1 MEEIIGSEGPAGPGG
16 NGALFKDGDTASFG
30 EDVIQASM
38 EVPVIVDFWA
48 PWCGPCKQL
57 GPAIEK
63 VVTAAA
69 GAVKLVKINVDENQQ
84 LATQLR
90 VQSIP
95 AVFAFKNGQPVDGFV
110 GALPESQIKA
120 FVERL
125 AGEIGPSAVEE
136 ATVHARALLEEG
148 DLATAAGLFGEALKA
163 EPGNPDA
170 AAGLAKCY
178 TANGDLERAR
188 QTLSVVPPEHLNH
201 PEVRS
206 VEAALTLAENSGDAG
221 DIQELRAKVDADPTD
236 HQARFELSESLMVAG
251 QREEAVNELLEIMR
265 RDRNWNEEAARKQ
278 LITLFE
284 AFGPT
289 DELTL
294 SGRRQLS
301 SLLFS

>member
-1 MEEIIGSEGPAGPGG
+1 MEQIIGAGGPPGRG
-16 NGALFKDGDTASFG
+16 GDGSLVKDGDTASFG
-30 EDVIQASM
+30 EDVIRGSM
-38 EVPVIVDFWA
+38 ETPVIVDFWA

-84 LATQLR
+84 LAAQLR

-95 AVFAFKNGQPVDGFV
+95 AVFAFKNGNPVDGFV

-125 AGEIGPSAVEE
+125 AGEIGPSPVEA
-136 ATVHARALLEEG
+136 ATAEARALLEAG
-148 DLATAAGLFGEALKA
+148 NPAAAAGLFGEALKA

-178 TANGDLERAR
+178 MENGDLERAR
-188 QTLSVVPPEHLNH
+188 QTLSVVPPEHRNH
-201 PEVRS
+201 AEVRS
-206 VEAALTLAENSGDAG
+206 VQAGLTLAETSGDTG
-221 DIQELRAKVDADPTD
+221 DVRELRARLDTDPAD
-236 HQARFELSESLMVAG
+236 HQTRFALSEALMAAG
-251 QREEAVNELLEIMR
+251 RREEAVDELLELVR
-265 RDRNWNEEAARKQ
+265 RDRKWNDEAARKQ
-278 LITLFE
+278 LVTLFE

-289 DELTL
+289 DELTVD
-294 SGRRQLS
+294 GRRRLS

>member
-1 MEEIIGSEGPAGPGG
+1 MERIIGGEGPPGSGG
-16 NGALFKDGDTASFG
+16 NGSLVKDGDTASFG

-63 VVTAAA
+63 VVAAAA

-84 LATQLR
+84 LAAQLR

-125 AGEIGPSAVEE
+125 AGEIGPSPVEE
-136 ATVHARALLEEG
+136 ATAQARAFFEAG
-148 DLATAAGLFGEALKA
+148 DLASAAGLFGEVLKA

-178 TANGDLERAR
+178 MESGDLERAR
-188 QTLSVVPPEHLNH
+188 QTLSVVPPEHRNQA
-201 PEVRS
+201 EVRS
-206 VEAALTLAENSGDAG
+206 VEAALTLAENSGDTG
-221 DIQELRAKVDADPTD
+221 DVQELRGKLDIDPTD
-236 HQARFELSESLMVAG
+236 HQARFELSEALMAAG
-251 QREEAVNELLEIMR
+251 RREEAVSELLELIR
-265 RDRNWNEEAARKQ
+265 RDRNWNDEAARKQ

-289 DELTL
+289 DELTV

>member
-30 EDVIQASM
+30 EDVVQASM

-69 GAVKLVKINVDENQQ
+69 VAVKLVKINVDENQQ

-178 TANGDLERAR
+178 MANGDLERAR

-289 DELTL
+289 DKLTL

>member
-1 MEEIIGSEGPAGPGG
+1 MEEIIGSVGPAGPGG

-84 LATQLR
+84 LAAQLR

-125 AGEIGPSAVEE
+125 AGEIGPSSVEE

-178 TANGDLERAR
+178 MANGNLERAR
-188 QTLSVVPPEHLNH
+188 QTLSVIPPEHLNH

-251 QREEAVNELLEIMR
+251 QRKEAVNELLEIMR

>member
-1 MEEIIGSEGPAGPGG
+1 MEQIIGGEGSGTPD
-16 NGALFKDGDTASFG
+16 NGALIKASDTTSFA
-30 EDVIQASM
+30 EDVIQVSM
-38 EVPVIVDFWA
+38 ETPVIVDFWA

-84 LATQLR
+84 LAAQLR

-125 AGEIGPSAVEE
+125 VGEIGPSPVEE
-136 ATVHARALLEEG
+136 ATAQARALLDEG
-148 DLATAAGLFGEALKA
+148 DLASAAGLFGEALKA

-178 TANGDLERAR
+178 MENGDLERAR
-188 QTLSVVPPEHLNH
+188 QTLSVIPPEHQNH
-201 PEVRS
+201 AEVRGM
-206 VEAALTLAENSGDAG
+206 EAALTLAEDSSDTE
-221 DIQELRAKVDADPTD
+221 DIQELLVKLESNPAN
-236 HQARFELSESLMVAG
+236 HQVRFELSKAFMAAG
-251 QREEAVNELLEIMR
+251 RREEAVNELLEIMR
-265 RDRNWNEEAARKQ
+265 QDRGWNEEAARKQ

>member
-1 MEEIIGSEGPAGPGG
+1 MEETIGGEGLVGPGG
-16 NGALFKDGDTASFG
+16 NGTLVKDGDTASFG
-30 EDVIQASM
+30 DDVIQASM

-48 PWCGPCKQL
+48 PWCEPCKQL

-63 VVTAAA
+63 VVSAAA

-84 LATQLR
+84 LAAQLR

-136 ATVHARALLEEG
+136 ATAHARALLEEG
-148 DLATAAGLFGEALKA
+148 DLASAAGLFGEALKA

-178 TANGDLERAR
+178 MANGDLERAR
-188 QTLSVVPPEHLNH
+188 QTLSVVPPEHQNH

-206 VEAALTLAENSGDAG
+206 VEAALTLAENSGDTG
-221 DIQELRAKVDADPTD
+221 DIQDLRAKVDADPKD
-236 HQARFELSESLMVAG
+236 HRARFELSESLMAAG

-289 DELTL
+289 DKLTL

>member
-1 MEEIIGSEGPAGPGG
+1 MEEIIGGEGLVGPGG
-16 NGALFKDGDTASFG
+16 NGTLVKDGDTASFG
-30 EDVIQASM
+30 DDVIQASM

-48 PWCGPCKQL
+48 PWCEPCKQL

-63 VVTAAA
+63 VVSAAA

-84 LATQLR
+84 LAAQLR

-136 ATVHARALLEEG
+136 ATAHARALLEEG
-148 DLATAAGLFGEALKA
+148 DLASAAGLFGEALKA

-178 TANGDLERAR
+178 MANGDLERAR
-188 QTLSVVPPEHLNH
+188 QTLSVVPPEHQNH

-206 VEAALTLAENSGDAG
+206 VEAALTLAENSGDTG
-221 DIQELRAKVDADPTD
+221 DIQDLRAKVDADPKD
-236 HQARFELSESLMVAG
+236 HRARFELSESLMAAG

-265 RDRNWNEEAARKQ
+265 RNRNWNEEAARKQ

>member
-1 MEEIIGSEGPAGPGG
+1 MEEIIGGEGLVGPGG
-16 NGALFKDGDTASFG
+16 NGTLVKDGDTASFG
-30 EDVIQASM
+30 DDVIQASM

-48 PWCGPCKQL
+48 PWCEPCKQL

-63 VVTAAA
+63 VVSAAA

-84 LATQLR
+84 LAAQLR

-136 ATVHARALLEEG
+136 ATAHARALLEEG
-148 DLATAAGLFGEALKA
+148 DLASAAGLFGEALKA

-178 TANGDLERAR
+178 MANGDLERAR
-188 QTLSVVPPEHLNH
+188 QTLSVVPPEHQNH
-201 PEVRS
+201 VEVRS
-206 VEAALTLAENSGDAG
+206 VEAALTLAENSGDTG
-221 DIQELRAKVDADPTD
+221 DIQDLRAKVDADPKD
-236 HQARFELSESLMVAG
+236 HQARFELSESLMAAG

>member
-1 MEEIIGSEGPAGPGG
+1 MEEIIGGEGLVGPGG
-16 NGALFKDGDTASFG
+16 NGTLVKDGDTASFG
-30 EDVIQASM
+30 DDVIQASM

-48 PWCGPCKQL
+48 PWCEPCKQL

-63 VVTAAA
+63 VVSAAA
-69 GAVKLVKINVDENQQ
+69 GVVKLVKINVDENQQ
-84 LATQLR
+84 LAAQLR

-110 GALPESQIKA
+110 GGLPESQIKA

-136 ATVHARALLEEG
+136 ATAHARALLEEG
-148 DLATAAGLFGEALKA
+148 DLASAAGLFGEALKA

-178 TANGDLERAR
+178 MANGDLERAR
-188 QTLSVVPPEHLNH
+188 QTLSVVPPEHQNH

-206 VEAALTLAENSGDAG
+206 VEAALTLAENSGDTG
-221 DIQELRAKVDADPTD
+221 DIQDLRAKVDADPKD
-236 HQARFELSESLMVAG
+236 HRARFELSESLMAAW

>member
-1 MEEIIGSEGPAGPGG
+1 MEEIIGGEGLVGPGG
-16 NGALFKDGDTASFG
+16 NGTLVKDGDTASFG
-30 EDVIQASM
+30 DDVIQASM

-48 PWCGPCKQL
+48 PWCEPCKQL

-63 VVTAAA
+63 VVSAAA

-84 LATQLR
+84 LAAQLR

-136 ATVHARALLEEG
+136 ATAHARALLEEG
-148 DLATAAGLFGEALKA
+148 DLASAAGLFGEALKA

-178 TANGDLERAR
+178 MANGDLERAR
-188 QTLSVVPPEHLNH
+188 QTLSVVPPEHQNH

-206 VEAALTLAENSGDAG
+206 VEAALTLAENSGDTG
-221 DIQELRAKVDADPTD
+221 DIQDLRAKVDADPKD
-236 HQARFELSESLMVAG
+236 HRARFELSESLMAAG

>member
-1 MEEIIGSEGPAGPGG
+1 MERIIGGEGPPGSGG
-16 NGALFKDGDTASFG
+16 NGSLVKDGDAASFG
-30 EDVIQASM
+30 EDVIRASM

-63 VVTAAA
+63 VVAAAA

-84 LATQLR
+84 LAAQLR

-125 AGEIGPSAVEE
+125 AGEIGPSPVEE
-136 ATVHARALLEEG
+136 ATAQARAFLEAG
-148 DLATAAGLFGEALKA
+148 DLASAAGLFGEVLKA

-178 TANGDLERAR
+178 MENGDLERAR
-188 QTLSVVPPEHLNH
+188 QTLSVVPPEHRNH
-201 PEVRS
+201 AEVRS
-206 VEAALTLAENSGDAG
+206 VEAALTLTENSGDTG
-221 DIQELRAKVDADPTD
+221 DVQELRGKLDIDPAD
-236 HQARFELSESLMVAG
+236 HQARFELSEALMAAG
-251 QREEAVNELLEIMR
+251 RREEAVSELLELIR
-265 RDRNWNEEAARKQ
+265 RDRNWNDEAARKQ

-289 DELTL
+289 DELTV

>member
-1 MEEIIGSEGPAGPGG
+1 MEEIIGSVGPAGPGG

-84 LATQLR
+84 LAAQLR

-125 AGEIGPSAVEE
+125 AGEIGPSSVEE

-178 TANGDLERAR
+178 MANGDLERAR
-188 QTLSVVPPEHLNH
+188 QTLSVIPPEHLNH

-251 QREEAVNELLEIMR
+251 QRKEAVNELLEIMR

>member
-1 MEEIIGSEGPAGPGG
+1 MERIIGGEGPPGSGG
-16 NGALFKDGDTASFG
+16 NGSLVKDGDTASFG
-30 EDVIQASM
+30 DDVIRASM

-63 VVTAAA
+63 VVAAAA

-84 LATQLR
+84 LAAQLR

-125 AGEIGPSAVEE
+125 AGEIGPSPVEE
-136 ATVHARALLEEG
+136 ATAQARAFLEAG
-148 DLATAAGLFGEALKA
+148 DLASAAGLFGEALKA
-163 EPGNPDA
+163 EPGNLDA

-178 TANGDLERAR
+178 MENGDLERAR
-188 QTLSVVPPEHLNH
+188 QTLSVVPPEHRDH
-201 PEVRS
+201 AEVRS
-206 VEAALTLAENSGDAG
+206 VEAALTLAENAG
-221 DIQELRAKVDADPTD
+221 DTGDVQELRGKLDIDPTD
-236 HQARFELSESLMVAG
+236 HQARFELSEALMAAG
-251 QREEAVNELLEIMR
+251 RREEAVSELLELVR
-265 RDRNWNEEAARKQ
+265 RDRNWNDEAARKQ

-284 AFGPT
+284 AFGPA
-289 DELTL
+289 DELTV

>member
-1 MEEIIGSEGPAGPGG
+1 MEEIIGGEGLAGPGG
-16 NGALFKDGDTASFG
+16 SGTLVKEGDTASFG

-63 VVTAAA
+63 VVGAAA

-84 LATQLR
+84 LAAQLR

-136 ATVHARALLEEG
+136 ATAHARALLEEG
-148 DLATAAGLFGEALKA
+148 DLASAAGLFGEALKA

-178 TANGDLERAR
+178 MANGDLERAR
-188 QTLSVVPPEHLNH
+188 QTLSVVPPEHQNH

-206 VEAALTLAENSGDAG
+206 VEAALTLAENSGDIG
-221 DIQELRAKVDADPTD
+221 DIQELRAKVEADPTD

-251 QREEAVNELLEIMR
+251 QREEAVDELLEIMR